1 MRRRRAQD
9 RVGRERLRVVD
20 ERLVPDRR
28 DGQHD
33 RVRGELRRRRDE
45 RRPRVARGA
54 APGGDAPPREGRVGD
69 GADGDDDREG
79 DPDERL
85 DPRRRGPRVHEER
98 REVDLGGD
106 AVAGNFPPETPAVR
120 RWPTSTS
127 SRRARSWGSS
137 AASARWGRASAS
149 SPRSGRRTCSRRA
162 RAPRRGRAGGSG
174 SPGPGP
180 RAGTRRRPRRRARPR

>member
-33 RVRGELRRRRDE
+33 RVRGELRRRRDQG
-45 RRPRVARGA
+45 RPRVARGA

-106 AVAGNFPPETPAVR
+106 AVAGNFFSGDAGGPTMADFHIQPQSTFMGFFSSVR
-120 RWPTSTS
+120 SL
-127 SRRARSWGSS
+127 GSS
-137 AASARWGRASAS
+137 VRFVSTKRQ
-149 SPRSGRRTCSRRA
+149 THVQ
-162 RAPRRGRAGGSG
+162 
-174 SPGPGP
+174 
-180 RAGTRRRPRRRARPR
+180 